1 MNIRVTKEFK
11 FEMAHALLGH
21 DGPCKNIHGHSYQL
35 SVTLKGKPIN
45 DPSNPK
51 TGMVVDFIDLKKL
64 VNTEIIIPFDH
75 ALVLNKNIAGKVHS
89 GLHEQKLILVDFQP
103 TCENL
108 VIYFAGRLKKVIPP
122 DILLHHLLLKETS
135 TSFAEWYAEDNE

>member
-64 VNTEIIIPFDH
+64 
-75 ALVLNKNIAGKVHS
+75 
-89 GLHEQKLILVDFQP
+89 
-103 TCENL
+103 
-108 VIYFAGRLKKVIPP
+108 
-122 DILLHHLLLKETS
+122 
-135 TSFAEWYAEDNE
+135 